1 MNRDGVFVFSRST
14 MKPQLTI
21 CMSVYN
27 TSGYLSESIGSILG
41 QDFENFILLCY
52 DDGSTDDSAE
62 VLKSFGDGRIR
73 IIEGGENRGGIYA
86 RAQLINAVETKYCM
100 WLDDDDRYC
109 RSDAVSEA
117 MYTIKS
123 NDFDMVNF
131 VRVDEVDSNG
141 NHVIT
146 KPMLYGDFEYC
157 GDRLFEKF
165 YPTDNHFIFNSKIF
179 KAELLKKSIP
189 DDGILSMRFCTD
201 DMFFAAMWFFH
212 ARRYCHK
219 ATCEPILEYK
229 KDIGIWGSAL
239 RDMSA
244 KRIGDLCILQYYVL
258 LSLYNRMIG
267 ARRLSNAELNNLV
280 AGTNFPMVARII
292 AGARRAYGDSY
303 ADSLMKIW
311 HSAFGADG
319 VHLLNNVDAIVAPD
333 YIKSLENMMK
343 NPK

>member
-1 MNRDGVFVFSRST
+1 MN
-14 MKPQLTI
+14 PQLTI
-21 CMSVYN
+21 CMPVYN
-27 TSGYLSESIGSILG
+27 GSRYLRESIGSILG

-189 DDGILSMRFCTD
+189 DDGILSRRFCTD

-267 ARRLSNAELNNLV
+267 VRRLSNAELNNLV

-292 AGARRAYGDSY
+292 GSARRAYGDSY

-333 YIKSLENMMK
+333 YIKSLEGMMK

>member
-1 MNRDGVFVFSRST
+1 MN
-14 MKPQLTI
+14 PQLTI
-21 CMSVYN
+21 CMPVYN
-27 TSGYLSESIGSILG
+27 ASGYLSESIGSILG

-86 RAQLINAVETKYCM
+86 RTQLINAVETKYCM

-109 RSDAVSEA
+109 RRDAVSEA
-117 MYTIKS
+117 MRIVKS

-189 DDGILSMRFCTD
+189 EDGILSRRFCTD

-229 KDIGIWGSAL
+229 KDIGIWGGAL
-239 RDMSA
+239 LDRSA

-258 LSLYNRMIG
+258 LSLYSRMIG
-267 ARRLSNAELNNLV
+267 VRRLSNAELNNLV
-280 AGTNFPMVARII
+280 AGTNFPMVARMI
-292 AGARRAYGDSY
+292 AGARRAYGDAY

-333 YIKSLENMMK
+333 YIKSLEGMMK
-343 NPK
+343 NLE